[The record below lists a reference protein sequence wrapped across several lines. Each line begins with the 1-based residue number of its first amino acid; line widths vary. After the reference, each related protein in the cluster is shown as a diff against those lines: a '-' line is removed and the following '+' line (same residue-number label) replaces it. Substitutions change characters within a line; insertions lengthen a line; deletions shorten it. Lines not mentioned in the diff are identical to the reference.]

1 MSRSPLHKGLLA
13 LGLVLVMVLA
23 GYLVDLASLVH
34 PQRLQ
39 DLLGKAGFLAPVFY
53 MALMALAVVIAVIPS
68 LPLDVAAG
76 AFFGPLLGTL
86 YSALGATAGAM
97 ASFLIARYVGREFI
111 AKHLQGHINFCTR
124 CSDRL
129 LIRVIVVSRLLP
141 FVSFDVVSYG
151 AGLTKMSLKAFTLA
165 TFLGMLPLT
174 LVYNYFGAV
183 LVFNQYLAMFFGL
196 LLVVLVFLVP
206 RWIERY
212 DLFSLRQYF
221 DHTGVDK
228 AAELPI
234 GQGGEPRMPKK

>member
-1 MSRSPLHKGLLA
+1 MNSLPLRKGLLA

-23 GYLVDLASLVH
+23 GYMVDLASLVH

-39 DLLGKAGFLAPVFY
+39 DLLGKAGFLAPVLY

-97 ASFLIARYVGREFI
+97 VSFLIARYVGREFI
-111 AKHLQGHINFCTR
+111 AKHLHGHINFCTR

-129 LIRVIVVSRLLP
+129 LTRIIVISRLLP

-151 AGLTKMSLKAFTLA
+151 AGLTKMSFQAFSLA

-174 LVYNYFGAV
+174 FVYNYFGAV
-183 LVFNQYLAMFFGL
+183 LVLNRYLAMCFGL
-196 LLVVLVFLVP
+196 LLVALIFLVP

-221 DHTGVDK
+221 HHAGDVE

-234 GQGGEPRMPKK
+234 GQGGEPRVPKN